1 MKKKTK
7 NKIIVLTLLLIV
19 YLFGIYTQP
28 DTKTENKEKFSTK
41 ERQTEVINETSNNL
55 KVTYLDVGQADSIL
69 IEENNE
75 YMLIDA
81 GNNEDG
87 PKLVN
92 YFKSLGIEKFEY
104 VIGTHAHEDHIG
116 GMDDII
122 KNFSIGT
129 FYMPEVLTTTKTF
142 EDVLDALG
150 EKNVTLSIP
159 KTNATFKL
167 GDATV
172 KVLYVGTEDESD
184 LNDTSI
190 VLKVTYQ
197 NVSFLLTGDAST
209 KVEEKLNPADLESTV
224 LKVGHHGSSTATNEK
239 FLNTVNPKYAII
251 SVGENNQYEH
261 PHTTVLNT
269 LAAHNITTYRTD
281 QDGTIKVITDGT
293 NIEINTSKTDT
304 NG

>member
-1 MKKKTK
+1 MKRKKKLVSSFIIL
-7 NKIIVLTLLLIV
+7 IIVGIF
-19 YLFGIYTQP
+19 YLFQNYPTSEIS
-28 DTKTENKEKFSTK
+28 ENINK
-41 ERQTEVINETSNNL
+41 RINEVPVTSEERL
-55 KVTYLDVGQADSIL
+55 EVTFIDVGQADSIL
-69 IEENNE
+69 LENE
-75 YMLIDA
+75 GHYMLVDA

-92 YFKSLGIEKFEY
+92 YFKNQNIHQFDY
-104 VIGTHAHEDHIG
+104 VIGTHPHEDHIG
-116 GMDDII
+116 GLDNIIEGFDI
-122 KNFSIGT
+122 NT
-129 FYMPEVLTTTKTF
+129 FYMPDVITTTKTF

-150 EKNVTLSIP
+150 EKNMTLSIP

-261 PHTTVLNT
+261 PHTIVLNT

>member
-1 MKKKTK
+1 MKRNKKLLSSFV
-7 NKIIVLTLLLIV
+7 ILLIV
-19 YLFGIYTQP
+19 GIFYLFQNYP
-28 DTKTENKEKFSTK
+28 ENKSLENINKRVEEAPVTAE
-41 ERQTEVINETSNNL
+41 ERLEVTFI
-55 KVTYLDVGQADSIL
+55 DVGQADSL
-69 IEENNE
+69 LLENE
-75 YMLIDA
+75 GHYMLIDA

-92 YFKSLGIEKFEY
+92 YFKNQNIAQFDY
-104 VIGTHAHEDHIG
+104 VVGTHPHEDHIG
-116 GMDDII
+116 GLDNII
-122 KNFSIGT
+122 KNFSIKT
-129 FYMPEVLTTTKTF
+129 FYMPDVITTTKTF
-142 EDVLDALG
+142 EEVLDSLA
-150 EKNVTLSIP
+150 EKEMTLSIP
-159 KTNATFKL
+159 KANTTFKL

-172 KVLYVGTEDESD
+172 KVLYVGTEKEND

-190 VLKVTYQ
+190 VLKITYQ
-197 NVSFLLTGDAST
+197 NISFLLTGDAST
-209 KVEEKLNPADLESTV
+209 KVEQNLNPADLESTV

-269 LAAHNITTYRTD
+269 LASHNITTYRTD

-293 NIEINTSKTDT
+293 NIEISTVKTDT

>member
-1 MKKKTK
+1 MKRKKKLVSSFIIL
-7 NKIIVLTLLLIV
+7 IIVGIF
-19 YLFGIYTQP
+19 YLFQNYPTNEVSKNI
-28 DTKTENKEKFSTK
+28 NK
-41 ERQTEVINETSNNL
+41 RINEVPVTSEERL
-55 KVTYLDVGQADSIL
+55 EVTFIDVGQADSIL
-69 IEENNE
+69 LENE
-75 YMLIDA
+75 GHYMLVDA

-92 YFKSLGIEKFEY
+92 YFKNQNIHQFDY
-104 VIGTHAHEDHIG
+104 VIGTHPHEDHIG
-116 GMDDII
+116 GLDNIIEGFDI
-122 KNFSIGT
+122 NT
-129 FYMPEVLTTTKTF
+129 FYMPDVITTTKTF
-142 EDVLDALG
+142 EYVLDALG